1 MEDGRNEVQDYSR
14 IDINMK
20 KVCFRADASSQIG
33 YGHFIRSLAL
43 AEILKNSFDCC
54 FYTQEPDQFQ
64 IDEMNKVCSWK
75 GLPSNET
82 KYDIFLSE
90 LDGTE
95 IVVLDNYFFSSYYEK
110 AIKDKGCKVVA
121 IGTNNRHYYADVI
134 VNFTKI
140 QPKDFSSENYT
151 RFCLGLDW
159 TIMRSPFYHIPIGN
173 SRDKIT
179 ICIGGTDQY
188 GYSEKFY
195 NSITKHNP
203 ETDIIIISTD
213 RIGQERIDAMR
224 HNNINIKLN
233 LSANEMANIFAC
245 SIISIVSASSVA
257 FEALSQGSN
266 VIAGYYVANQ
276 IDLYNALAQDG
287 YIWAVDDFATDQ
299 SIHKIN
305 DAIEKIVN
313 GNKKQTFKV
322 NKIRSNYVCLFKSL

>member
-1 MEDGRNEVQDYSR
+1 
-14 IDINMK
+14 MK
-20 KVCFRADASSQIG
+20 KVYFRADASSQIG

-43 AEILKNSFDCC
+43 ADLLKNSFDCC
-54 FYTQEPDQFQ
+54 FYTQEPNQFQ

-95 IVVLDNYFFSSYYEK
+95 IVVLDNYFFSSDYEK
-110 AIKDKGCKVVA
+110 AIKAKGCKVVA
-121 IGTNNRHYYADVI
+121 IGTNNRHYYADVVI
-134 VNFTKI
+134 NFTKI
-140 QPKDFSSENYT
+140 QQTAFSSEYYT
-151 RFCLGLDW
+151 RFCLGLNW
-159 TIMRSPFYHIPIGN
+159 TIMRSPFYYAPIGN
-173 SRDKIT
+173 IRDKIT

-195 NSITKHNP
+195 NSIKKRNP

-257 FEALSQGSN
+257 LEALSQGAN
-266 VIAGYYVANQ
+266 VIAGHYVSNQ
-276 IDLYNALAQDG
+276 IDLYNALVQDG

-299 SIHKIN
+299 CIHQID
-305 DAIEKIVN
+305 DAIEKIVR
-313 GNKKQTFKV
+313 GDKKQIFKV
-322 NKIRSNYVCLFKSL
+322 NKIRSNYMCLFTSL